1 MLGRWSHLM
10 NYDALNA
17 ICPYYTMYPLDFPL
31 RVLKKHGKRGDWV
44 IDPFCG
50 RGTTNFAARLLEMPS
65 VGIDSSPVAAALAQ
79 AKLATAEPSAVVAIA
94 ESILNDANAP
104 AHVPSG
110 DFWKLAYHENTLVQL
125 CQLRDALL
133 AECSSPQRI
142 LLRAIILGALHGPRP
157 KGAPSYFSNQS
168 PRTFAPKPN
177 YAVRF
182 WTEHGMIPDDVNL
195 LSIVRTRAVRYL
207 SEPPPEVEGVVQL
220 GDSRKPDT
228 FQDVP
233 KARFVVT
240 SPPYFGMRTYLPDQ
254 WLRFWF
260 LGGPDYVEYRQPE
273 GQLEHTGADHFAAEM
288 GRVWKNVA
296 SHTVND
302 ARLIIRYGGIHD
314 RNVEPMDVLKK
325 SLVGSGWKILTARA
339 VPDSERGRRQV
350 RQFQAEPKKAI
361 TEYDVYY
368 CHAAAAR
375 H

>member
-1 MLGRWSHLM
+1 MST
-10 NYDALNA
+10 DALNA
-17 ICPYYTMYPLDFPL
+17 VCPYYTMYPLEFPL

-65 VGIDSSPVAAALAQ
+65 VGVDSSPVAAALAK
-79 AKLATAEPSAVVAIA
+79 AKLATAEPSQVVASA
-94 ESILNDANAP
+94 RSILDSAKEP
-104 AHVPSG
+104 VSKPTG
-110 DFWKLAYHENTLVQL
+110 EFWKLAYHESTLVRL
-125 CQLRDALL
+125 CQLREALL
-133 AECSSPQRI
+133 AECSSPTRV

-182 WTEHGMIPDDVNL
+182 WTERGMRPDEVDV
-195 LSIVRTRAVRYL
+195 LSIIQMRAERYL
-207 SEPPPEVEGVVQL
+207 AEPPPDVEGVVQL
-220 GDSRKPDT
+220 GDSRKADT
-228 FQDVP
+228 FNDVP

-254 WLRFWF
+254 WLRLWF
-260 LGGPDYVEYRQPE
+260 LGGPDYVDYRQPE
-273 GQLEHTGADHFAAEM
+273 GQLEHSGADHFAAEM

-296 SHTVND
+296 SHTTPG

-314 RNVEPMDVLKK
+314 RDAEPMDVLKK
-325 SLVGSGWKILTARA
+325 SLVDSGWKMVTARA
-339 VPDSERGRRQV
+339 APDADGGRRQV

-361 TEYDVYY
+361 TEYDVY
-368 CHAAAAR
+368 CHHIDGA
-375 H
+375 HQ